1 MANAQNPLKLIFA
14 IKKEEWPLALSLFAQ
29 FFLIITVFWILKP
42 LKTDK
47 LFAHYDNV
55 PFVLFGLEMS
65 ASQAELIAKALNIA
79 VAALAVAAFSN
90 ASNYLRRQNLIAF
103 FAGFIVV
110 ALLGFSVVIENPSAG
125 LVWSFYLFGD
135 LFNTLMLAAFFSFA
149 NDILP
154 SDAAKRLYGVI
165 GLGGVLGGS
174 VGSTTLRATME
185 YVSSDRWMWIAA
197 GAVVAIV
204 GFAFLTARFA
214 KQAGLGD
221 AADSAPKTEGEKSQ
235 PKSQGGLVA
244 AARLVFNSRYL
255 LALVALVAIYELVST
270 VLDFQYKATLEH
282 YSQLGAI
289 DRTESLFSVYAFTNN
304 FSLVVQLF
312 LTSFVMQRFNVG
324 IALLFLPLAVLGSSA
339 TFAILPIFLAG
350 AALSVSDNG
359 LNYSIN
365 QSARETLYTVT
376 TREEKYK
383 AKAFIDM
390 LVQRSAKGL
399 GLGFSLIISSAF
411 VGLTGARYL
420 TFITIPLLIVWILIV
435 RYLGKRFE
443 EREEE
448 QRSAMTAAEIAAGSP
463 APQTP

>member
-1 MANAQNPLKLIFA
+1 MANSKSPLKLIFA
-14 IKKEEWPLALSLFAQ
+14 IKKEEWPLVLSLFAQ
-29 FFLIITVFWILKP
+29 FFLIITTFWILKP
-42 LKTDK
+42 LKTEK

-79 VAALAVAAFSN
+79 VAALAVVAFSN
-90 ASNYLRRQNLIAF
+90 ASNYLRRQNLLAF
-103 FAGFIVV
+103 FAGFIVL
-110 ALLGFSVVIENPSAG
+110 ALLGFSVIIENPPAAV
-125 LVWSFYLFGD
+125 VWVFYLFGD

-154 SDAAKRLYGVI
+154 SEAAKRLYGVI

-174 VGSTTLRATME
+174 VGSTTLRATMDSI
-185 YVSSDRWMWIAA
+185 SSDRWMLIAA
-197 GAVVAIV
+197 GIVVAIV

-221 AADSAPKTEGEKSQ
+221 EPAPPPTPSAQKTELESK
-235 PKSQGGLVA
+235 GGLMA
-244 AARLVFNSRYL
+244 SARLVFASRYL

-270 VLDFQYKATLEH
+270 TLDFQFKTTLE
-282 YSQLGAI
+282 YYDNLKTI
-289 DRTESLFSVYAFTNN
+289 DRQESLYSVYAFTNN

-390 LVQRSAKGL
+390 FVQRTAKGL
-399 GLGFSLIISSAF
+399 GLGASLLMSQIF

-420 TFITIPLLIVWILIV
+420 SFVTIPLLIAWILV
-435 RYLGKRFE
+435 ARYLGQSFAV
-443 EREEE
+443 REEE
-448 QRSAMTAAEIAAGSP
+448 YSTSKRTTADPLLASKLR
-463 APQTP
+463 Q